1 MTPTSCHW
9 QRSSPSGRPKGI
21 PTSHQ
26 NVDYS
31 NVPTGRDFDKGA
43 ALQVANRAGGL
54 NGNTATAAT
63 KIIDTQRSG
72 DPFIEQ

>member
-1 MTPTSCHW
+1 MLFRSLEGIEGISEPTVE
-9 QRSSPSGRPKGI
+9 
-21 PTSHQ
+21 

>member
-1 MTPTSCHW
+1 MTPTSYHW
-9 QRSSPSGRPKGI
+9 QRSSPRGRPKGI
-21 PTSHQ
+21 QTCHQ